1 MNLRKSFTPTDL
13 TLSEEGAVVVAFSRL
28 NVIDHDGDV
37 TIPGAIPTKDVAMS
51 AYEHATW
58 SGAHPVGRGVI
69 KEVDDLGV
77 FDGRFFMETTQG
89 RDTYH
94 TVKAMAELQEW
105 SYGYQVLPPSG
116 PGVWEG
122 QKVNILKALD
132 IFEVSPVF
140 MGAGIGTSTLAI
152 KSGAPGPDASFADHL
167 SWYAEGLPALL
178 ERTKDR
184 AEFRA
189 AEGRKLSRTDRARLQ
204 DIEAALP
211 GLLDAVRALLY
222 VPDAVEPDDP
232 QKAARATSLLV
243 EIERARSLGVPI

>member
-58 SGAHPVGRGVI
+58 NGAHPVGRGVI

-140 MGAGIGTSTLAI
+140 MGAGIGTATLAI
-152 KSGAPGPDASFADHL
+152 KSGGPGTDLPYAEHL
-167 SWYAEGLPALL
+167 SWVRDEVKAFLDRTDERAEWRAKEGRQLSAANRAALSALL
-178 ERTKDR
+178 ESLR
-184 AEFRA
+184 AISGA
-189 AEGRKLSRTDRARLQ
+189 ADELEAFLASNDPEKSRPT
-204 DIEAALP
+204 
-211 GLLDAVRALLY
+211 
-222 VPDAVEPDDP
+222 
-232 QKAARATSLLV
+232 RATSLLV